1 MKTKEIRE
9 IILKELPSII
19 EEDKEIHDLIL
30 RLSKEH
36 FADKEKTD
44 NRFDKILKELAA
56 DREIQIKEWDVQ
68 NQRWAEQTKR
78 WDEQDKRWQEQAK
91 RWEEQ
96 DKKWAEQARQWDEN
110 NKRWAEN
117 VKRWDEND
125 KRWAANAKRWD
136 ENDKRWEEQEKKWQE
151 NQQIIRDILE
161 SIKVLNRKH
170 EQSIGALGARW
181 GLRSEQSFRNA
192 LKGILGEVSEL
203 EVVNV
208 VEYDEEGE
216 VFGSP
221 DQIEL
226 DLIIKNGL
234 LVICEIKSSMS
245 KADMHIF
252 HKKAE
257 FYQKKHNRKAQRL
270 MVISPMID
278 KKASELARN
287 LGIQTYSYVEDIEPN
302 AFSV

>member
-1 MKTKEIRE
+1 M
-9 IILKELPSII
+9 KELPSIL
-19 EEDKEIHDLIL
+19 EQDKEIQDLIL

-36 FADKEKTD
+36 FAEKEKTED
-44 NRFDKILKELAA
+44 RFDKILREIAA
-56 DREIQIKEWDVQ
+56 DREAQIK
-68 NQRWAEQTKR
+68 K
-78 WDEQDKRWQEQAK
+78 
-91 RWEEQ
+91 WEEQ

-110 NKRWAEN
+110 NKRLAENVKRWEENDKRWAEN

-125 KRWAANAKRWD
+125 KRWAED
-136 ENDKRWEEQEKKWQE
+136 EKKWQE
-151 NQQIIRDILE
+151 NQQVIRDILE

-192 LKGILGEVSEL
+192 LKGILGEVTEL
-203 EVVNV
+203 EVINV
-208 VEYDEEGE
+208 VEYDEEGA
-216 VFGSP
+216 VFGRP

-234 LVICEIKSSMS
+234 FIICEIKSSMS

-278 KKASELARN
+278 KKALELARD

>member
-9 IILKELPSII
+9 IIMKELPSIL
-19 EEDKEIHDLIL
+19 EQDKEVQDLIL
-30 RLSKEH
+30 RLSKER
-36 FADKEKTD
+36 FAEKEKTED
-44 NRFDKILKELAA
+44 RFDKILREIAA
-56 DREIQIKEWDVQ
+56 DREAQIK
-68 NQRWAEQTKR
+68 K
-78 WDEQDKRWQEQAK
+78 
-91 RWEEQ
+91 WEEQ
-96 DKKWAEQARQWDEN
+96 DKKWAEQARQWNEN
-110 NKRWAEN
+110 NKRLAEN

-125 KRWAANAKRWD
+125 KRWAED
-136 ENDKRWEEQEKKWQE
+136 ERKWQE

-181 GLRSEQSFRNA
+181 GLRSEQAFRNA
-192 LKGILGEVSEL
+192 LKGILGEVTKL
-203 EVVNV
+203 EVINV

-216 VFGSP
+216 VFGRP

-226 DLIIKNGL
+226 DLIIQNGL
-234 LVICEIKSSMS
+234 FIICEIKSSMS
-245 KADMHIF
+245 KADMHMF
-252 HKKAE
+252 HKKAV

-278 KKASELARN
+278 KKASELARD

>member
-1 MKTKEIRE
+1 VKTKEIRE
-9 IILKELPSII
+9 IIMKELPSIL
-19 EEDKEIHDLIL
+19 EQDKEIQDLIL

-36 FADKEKTD
+36 FAEKEKTED
-44 NRFDKILKELAA
+44 RFDKILREIAA
-56 DREIQIKEWDVQ
+56 DREAQIK
-68 NQRWAEQTKR
+68 K
-78 WDEQDKRWQEQAK
+78 
-91 RWEEQ
+91 WEEQ

-110 NKRWAEN
+110 NKRLAENVKRWEENDKRWAEN

-125 KRWAANAKRWD
+125 KRWAED
-136 ENDKRWEEQEKKWQE
+136 EKKWQE
-151 NQQIIRDILE
+151 NQQVIRDILE

-192 LKGILGEVSEL
+192 LKGILGEVTEL
-203 EVVNV
+203 EVINV
-208 VEYDEEGE
+208 VEYDEEGA
-216 VFGSP
+216 VFGRP

-234 LVICEIKSSMS
+234 FIICEIKSSMS

-278 KKASELARN
+278 KKALELARD